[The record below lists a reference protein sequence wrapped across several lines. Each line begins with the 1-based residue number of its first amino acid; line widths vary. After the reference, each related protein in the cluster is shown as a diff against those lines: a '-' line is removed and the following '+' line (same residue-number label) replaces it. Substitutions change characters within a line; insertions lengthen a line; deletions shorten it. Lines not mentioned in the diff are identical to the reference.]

1 MVALGSGPDSVVG
14 AVPVLVLASDVVSGA
29 VPDVVLADAALVA
42 VVAWTGLTA
51 LEFGAPVQV

>member
-1 MVALGSGPDSVVG
+1 MVVLALGPGSVLG
-14 AVPVLVLASDVVSGA
+14 AVPVPASDVVSEA